1 MTCGQ
6 MRAHRAA
13 AVTTQAHTVRNIRL
27 QAHSGL
33 NGQTGNGDIGNRNG
47 AISNGANGNGVS
59 AGRGYPR
66 AMVEE
71 WVRKTSRDSQEVED
85 LKRVQ
90 EKLVQVVIKDN
101 EKSELRATRRNKER
115 MEELKRDHEKRVE
128 RQTIE
133 NREIVRMLKQ
143 KNEASLARLL
153 SENEVQVAEMMAKQK
168 KKRETNQPE
177 RAAPMNQ
184 PVAPECPV
192 CLDKMVPPT
201 RIFQCINGHHT
212 CEKCKSK
219 MNSPLCPNCRKTF
232 IGRAFGMENFL
243 KDLSTA
249 STTRQ

>member
-1 MTCGQ
+1 MQ
-6 MRAHRAA
+6 AHRAA
-13 AVTTQAHTVRNIRL
+13 AVTTQAHTALCYFSEGKTVAVSFHECNSTTGFTIAVQVRNIRL

-33 NGQTGNGDIGNRNG
+33 NGQTGNGEIGNRNG
-47 AISNGANGNGVS
+47 AIGNGANGNGVS
-59 AGRGYPR
+59 AGRGYPSGYPSGYPR

-192 CLDKMVPPT
+192 CGT
-201 RIFQCINGHHT
+201 ICN
-212 CEKCKSK
+212 
-219 MNSPLCPNCRKTF
+219 
-232 IGRAFGMENFL
+232 
-243 KDLSTA
+243 
-249 STTRQ
+249 